1 MTGMKVAVEI
11 CEDLWV
17 PNPPSVA
24 HALAGANVIINLSA
38 GDEIT
43 GKDTYRRELVK
54 RTVSAT
60 SNLRL
65 YLRNGRGGRIFRI
78 WYLDTI

>member
-1 MTGMKVAVEI
+1 MKVAVEI

-54 RTVSAT
+54 DSRRV
-60 SNLRL
+60 
-65 YLRNGRGGRIFRI
+65 
-78 WYLDTI
+78 

>member
-24 HALAGANVIINLSA
+24 HAFHGANLIVNLSA
-38 GDEIT
+38 SDEVV
-43 GKDTYRRELVK
+43 GKDSYRRV
-54 RTVSAT
+54 
-60 SNLRL
+60 
-65 YLRNGRGGRIFRI
+65 
-78 WYLDTI
+78 W

>member
-24 HALAGANVIINLSA
+24 HALAGAKCDHQS
-38 GDEIT
+38 
-43 GKDTYRRELVK
+43 
-54 RTVSAT
+54 VS
-60 SNLRL
+60 
-65 YLRNGRGGRIFRI
+65 RG
-78 WYLDTI
+78 